1 MNQLPA
7 TSAFD
12 PPGGPGFTAA
22 NRLDNEPMFRRAGR
36 HSRRVRILRI
46 AIPVAVVAGLLL
58 LTLSTWLSPLRI
70 LARLP
75 VDFGS
80 LVISGTKITMAQ
92 PKLSG
97 YTRDARWYEL
107 TAHSAAQD
115 ITRPDIVE
123 LKEIRAKI
131 QTEDKATINLSAA
144 DGTYDRKA
152 GVLTL
157 GREIVLQS
165 SNGTEVRLSE
175 AVIDTGSGNMVSGQ
189 PVEVK
194 FLQGTLNANRLEVV
208 KAGEVIRFE
217 SGVKLDLP
225 AGATMPPAEP
235 KADKP

>member
-22 NRLDNEPMFRRAGR
+22 TRLDNESMFRRAGR

-46 AIPVAVVAGLLL
+46 AVPVVAVAGLLL
-58 LTLSTWLSPLRI
+58 LILSTWLNPLRI

-75 VDFGS
+75 VDLSG

-107 TAHSAAQD
+107 SAHSAAQD
-115 ITRPDIVE
+115 ITRPDVVE
-123 LKEIRAKI
+123 LKEIRAKV
-131 QTEDKATINLSAA
+131 QTEDNATINLSAA

-175 AVIDTGSGNMVSGQ
+175 AVIDTGSGDMVSGQ

-217 SGVKLDLP
+217 RGVKLDLP
-225 AGATMPPAEP
+225 AGATMPSAEP

>member
-7 TSAFD
+7 TSAFN
-12 PPGGPGFTAA
+12 PPDGPGFPAA
-22 NRLDNEPMFRRAGR
+22 ILRDNEPMFRRAGR

-46 AIPVAVVAGLLL
+46 AIPVVAVVGLLV
-58 LTLSTWLSPLRI
+58 LTLATWFSPLRL

-131 QTEDKATINLSAA
+131 ETEDKATINLSAA
-144 DGTYDRKA
+144 DGVYDRKA
-152 GVLTL
+152 GILKL

-175 AVIDTGSGNMVSGQ
+175 AVIDTGSGDMVSAQ

-208 KAGEVIRFE
+208 KAGEVVRFE
-217 SGVKLDLP
+217 NGVRLDLP
-225 AGATMPPAEP
+225 AGVAMPPAAP